1 MAAPLSFQLLLDTVL
16 SSVGR
21 LSCKE
26 QLNIGSVEYIHPD
39 GEHREPLHLFLLLHI
54 ALEIFWC
61 YMQVCSSSGSE
72 LTSPIAAC
80 VLLPHCH

>member
-26 QLNIGSVEYIHPD
+26 QLNIGSVEYILMVSI
-39 GEHREPLHLFLLLHI
+39 ENSYTCFYCYILLWR
-54 ALEIFWC
+54 FF
-61 YMQVCSSSGSE
+61 
-72 LTSPIAAC
+72 
-80 VLLPHCH
+80 VLRAGVFFKWE